1 MKIIVI
7 YNKFDGHSMI
17 LGTHYSKLVVAQ
29 CLTRE
34 TISLIK
40 LHKYLLHAD
49 Q

>member
-1 MKIIVI
+1 MKLIV
-7 YNKFDGHSMI
+7 KCEKLDGHWMI

-40 LHKYLLHAD
+40 LHKYLMHAD